1 MCTAKL
7 CIMRVPSRCTSPPP
21 PMANRREADVARSLR
36 PRIEGEEG
44 VEVGVGMRLDSG
56 SRGGECIEPPDMG
69 GGGALRPRM
78 WGGRG
83 GCF

>member
-1 MCTAKL
+1 MHCK
-7 CIMRVPSRCTSPPP
+7 IMYNEGALTVYIPPP

-69 GGGALRPRM
+69 GGAH
-78 WGGRG
+78 
-83 GCF
+83 